1 MRAIVV
7 HGHYYQ
13 PPREDP
19 WLEYVEAEAT
29 AAPFHDWNQRIERE
43 CYRAVTAARLPGR
56 GGRIARIEN
65 ALEWTSFDF
74 GPTLLDWMEREVPG
88 TYTDVLAA
96 DRAGR
101 DRLGHGNA
109 VAAPYHHVILPLAS
123 RREKVAEVRWG
134 IADFRR
140 RFGRAPEGMWLP
152 ETAVDDETLD
162 VLAQHDVA
170 FTILAPHQVDRPPAH
185 GLPGLYRTGGGR
197 EIALFVYDGPLS
209 HDVAFGSAIKDGVA
223 WARRI
228 LAEARAGAEPSVA
241 AVATDGETY
250 GHHHRFGE
258 MALARM
264 LAEVRRAPAAEL
276 TNFAAVLARHG
287 AAHRLG
293 IVAPSSWSCVH
304 GVGRWRT
311 DCGCRIGAERGWHQ
325 RWRAPLRQAVEWL
338 AGELHEAF
346 EREAAGLLADPWAAR
361 DAYAESFGALG
372 EPDGGFVRVQA
383 LRALTDGEAVRA
395 GELLELERNALRLF
409 TSCAW
414 FFDDVG
420 GLEQLQVL
428 RYAARAIELAGSH
441 GPRLETGFVRR
452 LAGAVSNDPA
462 VGDAR
467 RMYLEKARPRVPAPA
482 RVAGSY
488 AAVRRVAPD
497 RVSDRAYC
505 YDVSDDGDRIGL
517 THRRTGR
524 TAVFDV
530 SVQRAGGARLSVT
543 VAPVAGAS
551 PVTLEIGDLLERE
564 REAIAAALAVDVVAR
579 ALAPDAAERLESGAA
594 TLAEVAEQSLLRA
607 VRALAHDRGPQTLAA
622 AFDLLDLF
630 ELRGWPVP
638 FDVQTAFYR
647 QRSSLPAED
656 ARALAPLALRLG
668 FAEADED

>member
-1 MRAIVV
+1 VRAIVV

-19 WLEYVEAEAT
+19 WLEYVEVEPN

-56 GGRIARIEN
+56 GGLIARIEN

-74 GPTLLDWMEREVPG
+74 GPTLLDWMEREAPE
-88 TYTDVLAA
+88 TYADVLAA
-96 DRAGR
+96 DRASR
-101 DRLGHGNA
+101 DRLGYGNA
-109 VAAPYHHVILPLAS
+109 VGAPYHHVILPLAS
-123 RREKVAEVRWG
+123 RREKAAEVRWG

-140 RFGRAPEGMWLP
+140 RFGRVPEGMWLP

-162 VLAQHDVA
+162 VLAEHGIL

-185 GLPGLYRTGGGR
+185 GLPGRYRTEGGR
-197 EIALFVYDGPLS
+197 EIALFGYDGPLS
-209 HDVAFGSAIKDGVA
+209 HDVAFGPAIEDGVA
-223 WARRI
+223 WARRM
-228 LAEARAGAEPSVA
+228 LAGAGAEPSVA

-287 AAHRLG
+287 AAQRLG

-304 GVGRWRT
+304 GVGRWRS
-311 DCGCRIGAERGWHQ
+311 DCGCRVAPERGWHQ
-325 RWRAPLRQAVEWL
+325 RWRAPLREAVDWL
-338 AGELHEAF
+338 AGELHAFF

-372 EPDGGFVRVQA
+372 EPDPGFIRNHA
-383 LRALTDGEAVRA
+383 GRALSDGEAVRA

-420 GLEQLQVL
+420 GLEQLQIL
-428 RYAARAIELAGSH
+428 RYAARAIELTGPDA
-441 GPRLETGFVRR
+441 PRLETGFERR

-462 VGDAR
+462 IGDAR
-467 RMYLEKARPRVPAPA
+467 RMYLERARPRVPVPV

-488 AAVRRVAPD
+488 AAVRCVAPG
-497 RVSDRAYC
+497 RISDRAYC
-505 YDVSDDGDRIGL
+505 YDVSDGGDRIAL

-524 TAVFDV
+524 EAVFDV
-530 SVQRAGGARLSVT
+530 SVRHSGGARLSVT
-543 VAPVAGAS
+543 VAPVAGVGS
-551 PVTLEIGDLLERE
+551 VTLEAGDLLERE
-564 REAIAAALAVDVVAR
+564 REAIAAALTAAVVVR
-579 ALAPDAAERLESGAA
+579 TLAPDAAQRLGSGAA
-594 TLAEVAEQSLLRA
+594 TLAEVSEQALLRA
-607 VRALAHDRGPQTLAA
+607 VRALAHDRSPQTLAA
-622 AFDLLDLF
+622 VFDMLDLF

-638 FDVQTAFYR
+638 FDAQTAFYR
-647 QRSSLPAED
+647 RRSSLPPED

-668 FAEADED
+668 LAEAGED